1 MSSSLW
7 PNELQPASLLC
18 PRDSPG
24 KNIGVGC
31 HALHQRNLSDS
42 GIESTSPVFPAKA
55 DRFFTTSPTWGA
67 LSCYKYW
74 SWNSRAS
81 IIRTM
86 LLINLQLS
94 WHPKF
99 HYYSSFFFFSF
110 SSFLFSS
117 SPSSFF
123 LFLLLFLLIQ
133 FYFLDFILKFWFT
146 CNGLLIVFP
155 WH

>member
-99 HYYSSFFFFSF
+99 HYYSSFFFYLFLILEINSFSF
-110 SSFLFSS
+110 CSKLLV
-117 SPSSFF
+117 SPSNKFF
-123 LFLLLFLLIQ
+123 ISLLVHFNSRISIR
-133 FYFLDFILKFWFT
+133 FFF
-146 CNGLLIVFP
+146 
-155 WH
+155 